1 MIKWSITKN
10 TAILN
15 VYVLATKLNLL
26 CWEKTPR
33 AQRIDTFTVIV
44 RDVNSPFLTIDRTT
58 TEEISKDI
66 KEFSNII
73 NQRIQSTFIKHST
86 QQQQNTHS
94 CQNPMEHRNHI
105 LSEEPTSTNLKKLK
119 LFKKSFRACSS
130 SRMDSN

>member
-26 CWEKTPR
+26 CWEKTLR

-44 RDVNSPFLTIDRTT
+44 RDVNSPFLIIDRTT

-66 KEFSNII
+66 KEFSKII
-73 NQRIQSTFIKHST
+73 NQRI
-86 QQQQNTHS
+86 
-94 CQNPMEHRNHI
+94 
-105 LSEEPTSTNLKKLK
+105 
-119 LFKKSFRACSS
+119 
-130 SRMDSN
+130 

>member
-1 MIKWSITKN
+1 MMKWSITKN

-26 CWEKTPR
+26 CGEKIHR

-66 KEFSNII
+66 KEFSKII
-73 NQRIQSTFIKHST
+73 NQRI
-86 QQQQNTHS
+86 
-94 CQNPMEHRNHI
+94 
-105 LSEEPTSTNLKKLK
+105 
-119 LFKKSFRACSS
+119 
-130 SRMDSN
+130 